1 MPSNRAWVMVL
12 VSLLHGSAPALSQP
26 ALTAA
31 TILDANRAAS
41 GGATVPA
48 TIETEYAYS
57 GSGLTGTMHSMTDR
71 MTGAYVDRYVIGPS
85 RGASGFDGQRA
96 WMQDISGAYTPQD
109 GGDRRQVAV
118 NEAYRNAN
126 RWWRAD
132 RGGAR
137 IERVGRETVD
147 NSEAE
152 HLRVAPR
159 GGKVFDAWFD
169 AATHHL
175 VRLDEMQ
182 QFPHAISSLRD
193 YAHEQG
199 MAVAHTIT
207 VDSGTGPAG
216 VETMRLTRLA
226 IGPARPITAYAMP
239 AWKPTDA
246 AIKGGATDAESS
258 QAHPEAPA
266 VA

>member
-1 MPSNRAWVMVL
+1 MKCVQDRTLRRALAWQRVLGGELRMPSNRAWVMVL

-96 WMQDISGAYTPQD
+96 WMQDISGASTPQD

-132 RGGAR
+132 RRGAR

-169 AATHHL
+169 SDTHHL
-175 VRLDEMQ
+175 VRVDEMQ
-182 QFPHAISSLRD
+182 QFLHAISSLRD
-193 YAHEQG
+193 YAHG
-199 MAVAHTIT
+199 PRAH
-207 VDSGTGPAG
+207 
-216 VETMRLTRLA
+216 
-226 IGPARPITAYAMP
+226 
-239 AWKPTDA
+239 PTCS
-246 AIKGGATDAESS
+246 SS
-258 QAHPEAPA
+258 QTSASSIREAARRSPNM
-266 VA
+266 VARRRTTPGSPFSSARLS